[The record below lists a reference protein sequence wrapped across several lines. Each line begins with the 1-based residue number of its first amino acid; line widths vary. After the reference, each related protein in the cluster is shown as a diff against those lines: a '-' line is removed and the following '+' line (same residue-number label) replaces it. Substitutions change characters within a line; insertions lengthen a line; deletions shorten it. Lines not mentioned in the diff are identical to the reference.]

1 MKRFKQL
8 ITNQKFLFWFLTVG
22 LIVTN
27 VMMFFTESTS
37 LMTRLVQIVLPFS
50 FYWLM
55 MTLTKKPGKMFWV
68 LFIFAFYDA
77 FQIVLLQLYGETPL
91 AVDML
96 LNVTTTNVTEA
107 SELLSN
113 ILPSVVFAVTLY
125 TTCIVLSI
133 VSIRSHNVLESDYR
147 RRQRRYAAITLA
159 LGVAM
164 LIGNYFIT
172 PNFKVQNDVF
182 PVNAGYNTYLAVDRF
197 HRTSQY
203 HETSK
208 DFTYQA
214 HCELADT
221 ASMITVVVVG
231 ETARADNFGIYGY
244 NRDTT
249 PRLKAMGDDLAVCRD
264 VITMSNTTHKSVP
277 LLMTDIACQRWDSI
291 YHRKGMI
298 SAFVE
303 AGYKT
308 AYYSNQRRNHA
319 FIDFFGEE
327 ADEVVFTKDSV
338 SMVTNVSDD
347 ALKALVSKRLENYDG
362 GKLLIVLHCYGSH
375 FNYRDRYP
383 KEGAFFSPDNVIAAT
398 PSQRKIL
405 VNAYDNTIRFDDNL
419 LGDIIDMLKSKEVPS
434 LMVFTSDHGEDIYD
448 DSRNRFLHASP
459 LPTYYQLRVPLL
471 FWASDEYKSEQPE
484 RWRQLLAHRDIPMNS
499 NMVFFHTILDLN
511 AISSPYLRPSL
522 ALDNKAFRKSHR
534 MFVNDHNEYIPIE
547 RSGLKQLD
555 IEQFKAHG
563 LAYP

>member
-37 LMTRLVQIVLPFS
+37 LMTRLVQIVLPFA

-107 SELLSN
+107 SELLAN

-133 VSIRSHNVLESDYR
+133 VSIRSHNVLEADYR

-172 PNFKVQNDVF
+172 PNFKVQDDVF

-208 DFTYQA
+208 GFTYQA

-383 KEGAFFSPDNVIAAT
+383 KEGAFFNPDNVIAAS
-398 PSQRKIL
+398 PGQRKIL

>member
-8 ITNQKFLFWFLTVG
+8 ITNQKFLFWFLTLG

-37 LMTRLVQIVLPFS
+37 LMTRLVQIVLPFA

-107 SELLSN
+107 SELLAN

-133 VSIRSHNVLESDYR
+133 VSIRSHNVLEADYR

-172 PNFKVQNDVF
+172 PNFKVQDDVF

-249 PRLKAMGDDLAVCRD
+249 PRLKAMSDDLAVCRD

-383 KEGAFFSPDNVIAAT
+383 KEGAFFRPDNVIAAS
-398 PSQRKIL
+398 PGQRKVL

>member
-37 LMTRLVQIVLPFS
+37 LMTRLVQIVLPFA

-107 SELLSN
+107 SELLAN

-133 VSIRSHNVLESDYR
+133 VSIRSHNVLEADYR

-172 PNFKVQNDVF
+172 PNFKVQDDVF

-383 KEGAFFSPDNVIAAT
+383 KEGAFFNPDNVIAAS
-398 PSQRKIL
+398 PGQRKIL

>member
-8 ITNQKFLFWFLTVG
+8 ITNQKFLFWFFTIS

-37 LMTRLVQIVLPFS
+37 LLTRVVQIVLPFA

-107 SELLSN
+107 SELLFN

-125 TTCIVLSI
+125 MTCIVLSI
-133 VSIRSHNVLESDYR
+133 VSIRNKSELAADYR
-147 RRQRRYAAITLA
+147 RRQRRYAAITLVAAVA
-159 LGVAM
+159 L
-164 LIGNYFIT
+164 LIGNYFVT
-172 PNFKVQNDVF
+172 PNFKVQDEVF

-197 HRTSQY
+197 YQTSHY

-208 DFTYQA
+208 DFSYQA
-214 HCELADT
+214 HSELADT

-231 ETARADNFGIYGY
+231 ETARADNFGVYGY

-249 PRLKAMGDDLAVCRD
+249 PRLKAMGDNLAVCRD

-298 SAFVE
+298 SAFGE

-338 SMVTNVSDD
+338 SVVTNVSDD
-347 ALKALVSKRLENYDG
+347 ALKDLVAKRLEKYDG

-383 KEGAFFSPDNVIAAT
+383 KEGAYFKPDNVIAASS
-398 PSQRKIL
+398 SQREIL

-419 LGDIIDMLKSKEVPS
+419 LGDIIDMLKTKEVPS
-434 LMVFTSDHGEDIYD
+434 LMVFTSDHGEDIFD

-471 FWASDEYKSEQPE
+471 FWASEEYKSEQSE
-484 RWRQLLAHRDIPMNS
+484 RWSQLLAHRDIPVCS
-499 NMVFFHTILDLN
+499 NMVFFHTILDMN
-511 AISSPYLRPSL
+511 GISTPYLRQSL
-522 ALDNKAFRKSHR
+522 ALDNKAFRKTHR

-547 RSGLKQLD
+547 RSGLKQID
-555 IEQFKAHG
+555 IEQFRSHG